1 MSNRENISKLIVE
14 STNKTLLERKEY
26 TVFNSI
32 NLYIKDAFTEDIDLT
47 RVIQK
52 LESSVPRSLTTNID
66 MIIVGQFDFLLDRE
80 VTALYKDA
88 AIYVSNEQVTEDG
101 LLEDLIHE
109 FAHATE
115 SKFGNEIYADNTLQQ
130 EFLGKRIRLLSMLRY
145 HQELPDGI
153 NKNDFVNMEFS
164 NKFDMFLYRHLGY
177 DKLKN
182 YISGLFMSP
191 YGATSLREY
200 FANSFEEYYMGDR
213 SYLKKVSPVVYSKI
227 ETIDLSAR
235 EEEYV

>member
-1 MSNRENISKLIVE
+1 MSNRENISSFIAKSSERIL
-14 STNKTLLERKEY
+14 SERKEY
-26 TVFNSI
+26 TIFNNI
-32 NLYIKDAFTEDIDLT
+32 NVYIKDAFTEDIDLT

-52 LESSVPRSLTTNID
+52 LENSIPRSLVTDVDT
-66 MIIVGQFDFLLDRE
+66 IIIGQFDILIDRE

-88 AIYVSNEQVTEDG
+88 AIYVSNEQATEDG

-115 SKFGNEIYADNTLQQ
+115 STHSQQIYSDKVLEQ
-130 EFLGKRIRLLSMLRY
+130 EFLGKRMHLYNLLR
-145 HQELPDGI
+145 HHNELPKQI
-153 NKNDFVNMEFS
+153 SKRDFTNMEFS
-164 NKFDMFLYRHLGY
+164 IEFDMFLYRYLGY

-213 SYLKKVSPVVYSKI
+213 NYLKKVSPVVYYKI
-227 ETIDLSAR
+227 DTIDTTAR
-235 EEEYV
+235 EEQYV